1 MKAIQ
6 KVVLFTGLIEIQMV
20 ITKPVGCRKMDKPT
34 SKYKISSANLFL
46 GWFTEG
52 KCNTSDFWVL
62 NEKAFMKSFENA
74 KLIYKESE
82 ISHLKTQLRYWIV
95 NHAENKII

>member
-1 MKAIQ
+1 MEYMKAIQ
-6 KVVLFTGLIEIQMV
+6 REALFTGPIEIQMV
-20 ITKPVGCRKMDKPT
+20 ITKQVGCKKMDKPIN
-34 SKYKISSANLFL
+34 KYKISTANLFP

-74 KLIYKESE
+74 KLIY
-82 ISHLKTQLRYWIV
+82 
-95 NHAENKII
+95 